1 MFNTYINMVM
11 VIGVLTLFANIYVA
25 VENILSTMLV
35 HDLVHFIWFI
45 LWIPMVFCATIYTA
59 NLFI

>member
-1 MFNTYINMVM
+1 MVM